1 MKRLK
6 LLIIGSCF
14 TTFLIAQI
22 SPRQDTLHE
31 IFFNN
36 HKVALDNERKIISWI
51 TPQSKAYDQFLHMRW
66 NFIKTQVPNSP
77 GPAPRSSY
85 PQYYF
90 YCAFKDNKGVLE
102 PDTWMND
109 IGEKIP
115 NWFENARLYYAYTGD
130 SSVMKI
136 IRDFV
141 DYTIEH
147 GTSSTEFVWP
157 GFPYTTSN
165 AGDTLFRGFTNA
177 GRLVLN
183 EIQVDHA
190 GEMGLTYYRMY
201 LYTGEKKYLSAA
213 LKVADVLA
221 KNAHIG
227 NQDESVWP
235 YRVVMDD
242 GRVTAPYGANWTGCY
257 MLLENLVRAN
267 LGNVKAYKEASD
279 KVRNFILQYPMKTG
293 YWTDGHSDTDVK
305 SNTYK
310 SNLSA
315 SNTALCLFDYPD
327 LDPDWKSDIPRLI
340 KWTEDNFVFRT
351 APGEPSAMWGANIVG
366 EQDSFNHKMD
376 YQTARYA
383 AECAR
388 WYAISGDESYKEK
401 AFRSLNWVTYCNDST
416 GMAFESPVSKG
427 ILSWWSDCYGECPRM
442 FYHAF
447 AAVPEWAPPA
457 ENHILYSEGILK
469 NVRYEKQNIQYIAT
483 KANDVEYLR
492 LAFKP
497 KTIILDG
504 TELLLSDK
512 QVKEYYTL
520 KSLGNGDYAVTIRHT
535 KAGKV
540 VVNSTVAQTEA
551 SNSEVSIQIDGSK
564 RFQQMDGF
572 GVNINTAW
580 WYSGEYGDTKVVQPA
595 IDLLVDSLGATIFR
609 AVIEEID
616 WEAVNDDNDPN
627 NFNWTYYNSIFSNA
641 RFQGVWNTLRYLNRK
656 GITNDLI
663 ISFMGAPPAAAP
675 MEAPDPKKSW
685 MGSTNHSINDTM
697 EDELVESMA
706 ALLYY
711 MRHKAMVQFTL
722 VSPMNET
729 DVIAMSKNA
738 DHPDGIVEGPNIA
751 DAIQYIHVVRKLAEK
766 LDAIGM
772 GDIRFVAPDAAGEGF
787 FRACLDEMVKD
798 SWLMSKLAC
807 WGVHDYGNDAD
818 NYKKIVNRP
827 ANPGKSFW
835 VTETAEIG
843 NMFGQLDDN
852 PAAIIFWDG
861 FDCVYQH
868 GRRNGYGSL
877 PPNDWCFWVGE
888 KGKPLIEYNAIE
900 QNWMPR
906 KQFYEYAQLFRFIKP
921 GAIRIAATD
930 GNDNLVIYAFLN
942 PNKQLVI
949 VGRNSSN
956 IPITVNG
963 TLANLSKMNT
973 LEMFFTDSLNNLRRT
988 NDIAIADS
996 SFSITISAN
1005 SEFTLAGKTSDTST
1019 GKTTRFRPEPSD
1031 WYSGDMHVHRNCG
1044 EGTSILPESEFTA
1057 MMEPNDL
1064 AVISV
1069 LADMGDGEV
1078 KDSKTDLPKVNGTD
1092 AVQSVPGRTVHWDA
1106 EWHFD
1111 PAGTTFENKA
1121 LGGHIVLLGLSE
1133 AHHIWD
1139 ESPYKILVYGRSQ
1152 HAIVGF
1158 CHMQYLKDS
1167 IPGTLDCCTPI
1178 DFPVEAALGTIDFLA
1193 EDVWLNDAS
1202 VNAYYMLLN
1211 CGFRLGWA
1219 AGTDFPCNNS
1229 QPFGSLLTYV
1239 QVKDKPF
1246 SYRQWVEGIKN
1257 GRTVVT
1263 TNGHHEFLDLKVN
1276 GNATPGDEIRLKDK
1290 GTLSSEV
1297 IWTSVLE
1304 QTGRI
1309 ELVLNG
1315 KVVAVQEGTAKPGEP
1330 VILKTSVP
1338 IQESSWLCARRMDEK
1353 GHKSHTAP
1361 VYVTLK
1367 NTPVRASSE
1376 DARYLVKWIDKTL
1389 VNTAPGGPW
1398 NKYFTH
1404 DLDVVRSRYRQ
1415 ARRVY
1420 EEIALEATKEHKR

>member
-6 LLIIGSCF
+6 LLIIGSVF
-14 TTFLIAQI
+14 TTLLIAQI
-22 SPRQDTLHE
+22 SPQQYTLHE
-31 IFFNN
+31 ILFNN
-36 HKVALDNERKIISWI
+36 HKVILDNEQKIISWI

-66 NFIKTQVPNSP
+66 NFVKTRVPHSP

-85 PQYYF
+85 PLYYF
-90 YCAFKDNKGVLE
+90 YCAYKENKGVLD

-147 GTSSTEFVWP
+147 GTSPAEYAWP
-157 GFPYTTSN
+157 GFPFTTTN

-177 GRLVLN
+177 GRFVLN

-201 LYTGEKKYLSAA
+201 LYTGVKKYLSAA
-213 LKVADVLA
+213 LNVANVLA
-221 KNAHIG
+221 KNARAG
-227 NQDESVWP
+227 NGTQSVWP
-235 YRVVMDD
+235 YRIVMDD
-242 GRVTAPYGANWTGCY
+242 GRITAPYGANWTGCY
-257 MLLENLVRAN
+257 MLLDNLIKAN
-267 LGNVKAYKEASD
+267 IGNVQTFIGARDKARD
-279 KVRNFILQYPMKTG
+279 FILQYPMKTG
-293 YWTDGHSDTDVK
+293 YWTDGHSDTDIK

-315 SNTALCLFDYPD
+315 SNTALCLFDYPE
-327 LDPDWKSDIPRLI
+327 LDPDWKSDIPKLI

-351 APGEPSAMWGANIVG
+351 SPGEPSTMWGANIVG
-366 EQDSFNHKMD
+366 EQDSFIFKMD

-388 WYAISGDESYKEK
+388 WYAISGDASYREK
-401 AFRSLNWVTYCNDST
+401 AFRSLNWVTYCNDSN

-427 ILSWWSDCYGECPRM
+427 ISSWWSDCYGECPRM

-447 AAVPEWAPPA
+447 AGIPEWAPPA

-497 KTIILDG
+497 KTITLNG
-504 TELLLSDK
+504 TKLLLSDK
-512 QVKEYYTL
+512 KVKECYTL
-520 KSLGNGDYAVTIRHT
+520 KGLGNGDYAVTIRHT

-540 VVNSTVAQTEA
+540 VVNSPVAQTTA

-595 IDLLVDSLGATIFR
+595 IDLLVDSLGATIIR

-641 RFQGVWNTLRYLNRK
+641 RFQGVWNTLLYLNRK
-656 GITNDLI
+656 GITNNLI

-675 MEAPDPKKSW
+675 MKPPDPKKSW

-697 EDELVESMA
+697 EDELVESIA

-711 MRHKAMVQFTL
+711 MRHKAMVQFNL

-729 DVIAMSKNA
+729 DVIAMSRSA
-738 DHPDGIVEGPNIA
+738 DHPDGIVEGPNIP
-751 DAIQYIHVVRKLAEK
+751 DAVQYVRIVKKLAEK

-787 FRACLDEMVKD
+787 FRACQDEMVKD

-807 WGVHDYGNDAD
+807 WGVHQYGNDAGNYRKLISTPD
-818 NYKKIVNRP
+818 N
-827 ANPGKSFW
+827 ANKSFW
-835 VTETAEIG
+835 VTETAGIR
-843 NMFGQLDDN
+843 NMLCQLDDN
-852 PAAIIFWDG
+852 AGAYIFWDG

-868 GRRNGYGSL
+868 GIRNGYGNV
-877 PPNDWCFWVGE
+877 PPNDWVFWFGPE
-888 KGKPLIEYNAIE
+888 EGKPLIEYVASTNS
-900 QNWMPR
+900 WKPR
-906 KQFYEYAQLFRFIKP
+906 NQFYQFSQIIKFVMP
-921 GAIRIAATD
+921 GAVRIGIE
-930 GNDNLVIYAFLN
+930 GNDSNLVASAFINPDGNLVIA
-942 PNKQLVI
+942 
-949 VGRNSSN
+949 GRNNKTQVCTVVGTFSN
-956 IPITVNG
+956 LPEPK
-963 TLANLSKMNT
+963 NLE
-973 LEMFFTDSLNNLRRT
+973 LIYTDSSHNLIEGSSIIVSDESLKATIPPESVFTITGRT
-988 NDIAIADS
+988 DS
-996 SFSITISAN
+996 GREIVKA
-1005 SEFTLAGKTSDTST
+1005 A
-1019 GKTTRFRPEPSD
+1019 RPEPND
-1031 WYSGDMHVHRNCG
+1031 WYAGDMHIHRNCG

-1078 KDSKTDLPKVNGTD
+1078 KDSKTDLSKVNGSD
-1092 AVQSVPGRTVHWDA
+1092 AAQSMPGRTVHWDA

-1133 AHHIWD
+1133 AHTKWD
-1139 ESPYKILVYGRSQ
+1139 ESPYKILAYGRSQ
-1152 HAIVGF
+1152 NAIVGF

-1178 DFPVEAALGTIDFLA
+1178 DYPVEAALGTIDFLS
-1193 EDVWLNDAS
+1193 EDVWLNNAS
-1202 VNAYYMLLN
+1202 VNAYYKLLN

-1219 AGTDFPCNNS
+1219 AGTDFPCNNG

-1239 QVKDKPF
+1239 QIKDKPF
-1246 SYRQWVEGIKN
+1246 TYRQWAEGIKN

-1263 TNGHHEFLDLKVN
+1263 TNGHKEFIDLKVN

-1290 GTLSSEV
+1290 GTVDAEV
-1297 IWTSVLE
+1297 IWRAVE
-1304 QTGRI
+1304 KQTGRI

-1315 KVVAVQEGTAKPGEP
+1315 KIVSIKEGTARPGEP
-1330 VILKTSVP
+1330 VILKVSLP
-1338 IQESSWLCARRMDEK
+1338 IQESSWLCARRMDEN
-1353 GHKSHTAP
+1353 GHRSHTAP

-1367 NTPVRASSE
+1367 NAPVRANTE
-1376 DARYLVKWIDKTL
+1376 DARYFVKWIDKTL
-1389 VNTAPGGPW
+1389 VNIAPGGPW

-1404 DLDVVRSRYRQ
+1404 DLDVVRNRYLQ
-1415 ARRVY
+1415 ARIVY
-1420 EEIALEATKEHKR
+1420 EEIALESVQKHK